1 MWGAATAAYQI
12 EGAAHQDGKGPSIW
26 DVFSHIPGKTLAG
39 DTGDV
44 ACDHYNRLDE
54 DLAIMREL
62 NLKAYRFSV
71 SWARV
76 LPQGRGT
83 VNEKGL
89 AFYDRLV
96 DKLCFAG
103 IEPFVTLYHWD
114 LPAALQMELGGWAND
129 DIAGVFADYAKVMFD
144 RLGDRVKFWLT
155 LNEPWCT
162 AFNGY
167 VSGVH
172 APGVMDKAMGYK
184 VAHNLLR
191 AHGHAVGAYRSGK
204 NSTGQISAALN
215 TQYFYPVTDSAE
227 DKAAV
232 SRAMDHFCGWFA
244 DPLFTG
250 QYPESMRERL
260 GALLPEF
267 FAEDSALIKGSADFL
282 GVNYYSS
289 EWVRDVPDSQGMG
302 TEVVPRPDLPQ
313 TGMDWAIV
321 PQGFYDVLT
330 WLRNRYGDIDF
341 YITENGAC
349 FDDQVSDSGEVIDTN
364 RIEYLHDH
372 LSAVHAAI
380 NDGVKVKGYMAWS
393 LLDNFEWSFGY
404 SRRFGLVRCDYE
416 TLKRTIKSSGKWYAN
431 VIRLGGIDDCRKPAE
446 VSCQKGCGK

>member
-12 EGAAHQDGKGPSIW
+12 EGAARQDGKGPSIW
-26 DVFSHIPGKTLAG
+26 DVFSHIPGKTLEG

-71 SWARV
+71 SWPRV
-76 LPQGRGT
+76 LPQGRGA

-96 DKLCFAG
+96 DGLCSAG

-114 LPAALQMELGGWAND
+114 LPAALQMELGGWLND
-129 DIAGVFADYAKVMFD
+129 DIAMVFADYAKVMFD

-155 LNEPWCT
+155 LNEPWCS

-172 APGVMDKAMGYK
+172 APGIKDKSLGYR

-191 AHGHAVGAYRSGK
+191 AHGHAVGAYRAGK
-204 NSTGQISAALN
+204 NSSGQISAALN
-215 TQYFYPVTDSAE
+215 TQYFYPVTDTPE

-232 SRAMDHFCGWFA
+232 CRAMDHFCGWFA

-260 GALLPEF
+260 GDLLPEF
-267 FAEDSALIKGSADFL
+267 LTEDAALVKGSADFL

-289 EWVRDVPDSQGMG
+289 EWVKDVPDSPGMG

-321 PQGFYDVLT
+321 PQGFYDVLV
-330 WLRNRYGDIDF
+330 WLRHRYGDIGF

-349 FDDQVSDSGEVIDTN
+349 FDDQVRDSGEVIDTN
-364 RIEYLHDH
+364 RIEYLQDH
-372 LSAVHAAI
+372 LAAVHAAI
-380 NDGVKVKGYMAWS
+380 SDGVKVKGYLAWS

-404 SRRFGLVRCDYE
+404 SRRFGLVRCDYHS
-416 TLKRTIKSSGKWYAN
+416 LKRTIKSSGRWYAD
-431 VIRLGGIDDCRKPAE
+431 VIRRGGIDDSRKPVG
-446 VSCQKGCGK
+446 VSCLKGCGK